1 MLMSKL
7 EARRQQAGAG
17 GSEPPAAVGKNDVLR
32 VLVCGGEGSGK
43 TALVD
48 RLLGACVR
56 GEPPPDDL
64 PGLARHAIESQ
75 TRRFAL
81 ADARG
86 HKRHTRGLLTG
97 AAEAGHAVLVV
108 DAERGVTTQ
117 THRHCCIAKLFGI
130 AGLAVAVNKMD
141 AVGFDQSRF
150 EEIAEDLTQ
159 FANDLGIDGVTCIPV
174 SAATGDA
181 VVEASAAMPWY
192 RGSALLAH
200 LEAVDVLNGRAERP
214 FRAAVEHI
222 GDDAAQGISGPI
234 LSGTVCPGDEITVLP
249 AARPARVMRVVGAGQ
264 ELASARAGDE
274 VTLELEG
281 PEDITPGDMLSDA
294 AARAHVSDQV
304 AAHLVWMAPEPM
316 LPGRVYELTAGSQQA
331 TATISTLKH
340 KLSVDTLEHQAGKT
354 LEAYEVGY
362 CNLGFS
368 RELVFDPFDENPETG
383 GFRLYDRDTKE
394 LVGRGLIAF
403 GLRRATNISWQAL
416 DIDKSARAGLKRQRP
431 CVLWFTGLSGAG
443 KSTVASLLEKRLH
456 AEGRHTYVLDG
467 DNVRHGLNKDL
478 GFTDADR
485 VENMRRVAETA
496 KLFTEAG
503 LIVMVSFISPFRSER
518 RMARELF
525 DADDFIEVFVD
536 APMSVCEARDPK
548 GLYKKARAGLIKNFT
563 GIDSAYEAPEDADI
577 RLDTAHAGP
586 EELVDQVIAELE
598 RRGVVGS

>member
-7 EARRQQAGAG
+7 EARRQPAGVMET
-17 GSEPPAAVGKNDVLR
+17 EPSMASDRTNLLH

-43 TALVD
+43 TVLVD
-48 RLLGACVR
+48 RLLGAGARCE
-56 GEPPPDDL
+56 GPADDV
-64 PGLARHAIESQ
+64 PGLARRAFESAA
-75 TRRFAL
+75 RRFVL

-97 AAEAGHAVLVV
+97 AGEAALAILVV

-130 AGLAVAVNKMD
+130 GGLAVAVNKMD
-141 AVGFDQSRF
+141 AVGFDQARF
-150 EEIAEDLTQ
+150 EEIAEELTG
-159 FANDLGIDGVTCIPV
+159 FAGDLGIDGVTCIPV

-181 VVEASAAMPWY
+181 VADAGAAMPWY
-192 RGSALLAH
+192 RGPGLLAH

-214 FRAAVEHI
+214 FRMAVERI
-222 GDDAAQGISGPI
+222 GDAAAKGVSGAI
-234 LSGTVCPGDEITVLP
+234 LSGTVRPGDEITVLP
-249 AARPARVMRVVGAGQ
+249 AARRARVLRVTDAGR
-264 ELASARAGDE
+264 ELALARAGDA
-274 VTLELEG
+274 VTLDLEG
-281 PEDITPGDMLSDA
+281 PEDIVRGDMLSDA

-304 AAHLVWMAPEPM
+304 AAHLVWMGPEPM

-331 TATISTLKH
+331 TATISALKH

-368 RELVFDPFDENPETG
+368 RELVFDPFDENPDTG
-383 GFRLYDRDTKE
+383 GFRLYDRDTGE

-416 DIDKSARAGLKRQRP
+416 DIDRAARAGLKGQRP
-431 CVLWFTGLSGAG
+431 CALWFTGLSGAG

-496 KLFTEAG
+496 KLFTDAG

-525 DADDFIEVFVD
+525 DAGDFIEVFVD
-536 APMSVCEARDPK
+536 APMAVCEARDPK

-563 GIDSAYEAPEDADI
+563 GIDSVYEAPEDADI

-586 EELVDQVIAELE
+586 EELVDQLIAELE
-598 RRGVVGS
+598 RRGVV